1 MLEYDLDDL
10 IKLREI
16 IKKYFLD
23 NKVTLKV
30 YNSPED
36 GELEVIINIEVPVG
50 YGVRETIDTL
60 DKFDEEM
67 FDNRDLEER
76 LGFICVTT
84 KYV

>member
-1 MLEYDLDDL
+1 MRDEIRLNLDDL
-10 IKLREI
+10 VKLRRI
-16 IKKYFLD
+16 IKKYFPE
-23 NKVTLKV
+23 NKVGLKA

-36 GELEVIINIEVPVG
+36 GELEVIINIEVSAE
-50 YGVRETIDTL
+50 YGVRETI